1 MMMFVTRL
9 REIVFLFPVSD
20 PNNKLTFVCFIA
32 LQVTYGVQVPR
43 LTLQNFLLFLT
54 SPYKSLQDDCYGG
67 LGAHCGHDQDPEPKQ
82 GRHRLALLQAPLP
95 DHRHHPLHLLH
106 PRHSQRSHR
115 EDHRLHERR
124 GHPWKCPQHLLL
136 DYGHLLSPRSVGC
149 HYNPDVEASL
159 PQCSTIGYSIGS

>member
-1 MMMFVTRL
+1 MMMIVTRL
-9 REIVFLFPVSD
+9 REKVVLFPVSD
-20 PNNKLTFVCFIA
+20 PNNKLTFV
-32 LQVTYGVQVPR
+32 
-43 LTLQNFLLFLT
+43 FLLRCRSHMGCKCQVWRTRISFCLT

-95 DHRHHPLHLLH
+95 DHRHHTLHLLH
-106 PRHSQRSHR
+106 PCHSQRSHR

-136 DYGHLLSPRSVGC
+136 DYGHLLSPRLVGC
-149 HYNPDVEASL
+149 HYNPGVGASL
-159 PQCSTIGYSIGS
+159 PLCSTIGYSIGS